1 MVGAI
6 VGNCGTS
13 VTSVV
18 GLTVGLGVG
27 TLLGAA
33 DGPWDKIGVLLGS
46 PGGSRYA
53 GGRLQGMLPVEGVL
67 IGLGDGISVLGFL
80 CRTRRRAST
89 ACLEACSLT
98 EEIRFSI
105 EIDGLIV

>member
-13 VTSVV
+13 VT
-18 GLTVGLGVG
+18 
-27 TLLGAA
+27 LLDLS

-46 PGGSRYA
+46 PGDSRYA
-53 GGRLQGMLPVEGVL
+53 GGGRLQGMLPVEGVL

-105 EIDGLIV
+105 EIDGLVV